1 MSEVYKPDI
10 PGEDDPGRGRRL
22 SFDVGLARIG
32 VASCD
37 PDGIL
42 ATPVETI
49 HLRQHPWPEQT
60 LERISELTEEYEP
73 VEFVVGLP
81 RTLKGRSGQSVEMA
95 LEFVEKVRETYG
107 QIPVRLVDE
116 RLSTVVATQALRDS
130 RVKSRSQRSIVD
142 QAAAV
147 EILNTWL
154 NLRKKNLE
162 QGEK

>member
-1 MSEVYKPDI
+1 MSEDYRPDV
-10 PGEDDPGRGRRL
+10 PGKDDPGRGRRL
-22 SFDVGLARIG
+22 AFDVGLARIG

-49 HLRQHPWPEQT
+49 HLRQFPWPEQT
-60 LERISELTEEYEP
+60 LVRITELAQEYEP
-73 VEFVVGLP
+73 VEFIVGLP
-81 RTLKGRSGQSVEMA
+81 RTLKGRSGASVDMA
-95 LEFVEKVRETYG
+95 LEFVAQLRETYQ

-130 RVKSRSQRSIVD
+130 QVKSRSQRSIVD

-154 NLRKKNLE
+154 DLRRSNLQ